1 MGEIDPH
8 EVLKEKGLLV
18 EFREPM
24 GKAAFVSH
32 QWVGN
37 QHPDPEFKQMRVLQ
51 EALKRMTSDLSHI
64 SLDLNSEAMVPGAK
78 PLDTRELRENA
89 IFVWYDYFSCPQ
101 LDHQTRRA
109 LTKGLAHELNSE
121 LSKAIDSIPAY
132 IARRELSEESSWIL
146 IRGATEIELVA
157 SGVGAGGGG
166 APPGEGDFTVPGDRD
181 KLAPILQHGLRRK
194 LFSYLK
200 KQDLVSYRVLLNL
213 QSTHMKGFDVER
225 IEDLIPGFEPDSSDL
240 DSASM
245 AASRFLH
252 ENGFQSVGEL
262 DRQGWSPLH
271 YAALGG
277 HPEVIQGLLQKRADV
292 NIQTKTGVFGE
303 EERPMA
309 ARNAALGV
317 SPCRFRI
324 FKHHDAARLLVAARA
339 RVDGG
344 ILPALNLAGSANNP
358 EGVRI
363 LCEAGCDAR
372 TTKDILGFSALEAAC
387 AQGSIEAVEEILRQA
402 GYNMGSR
409 VMNRSLYTAASF
421 RGGKAELIFR
431 LIELNSDVNTRY
443 GPGVLT
449 AHGAYLGWK
458 TFQHRFG
465 TVTNTTKQCYHAYKA
480 TPLMAAMM
488 SAQYEGA
495 AALVAAGAKLD
506 LRNSRKFTAAD
517 FAEGHILPRFLAEAL
532 DGDVTACREIATAA
546 IESSYFEI

>member
-1 MGEIDPH
+1 
-8 EVLKEKGLLV
+8 
-18 EFREPM
+18 
-24 GKAAFVSH
+24 
-32 QWVGN
+32 
-37 QHPDPEFKQMRVLQ
+37 
-51 EALKRMTSDLSHI
+51 MTSDLSHI

-132 IARRELSEESSWIL
+132 IARCSFFMALCPVITYDAQFKFFSYASWAERGWCRAERACRELSEESSWIL

-292 NIQTKTGVFGE
+292 NIQTKKDQWL
-303 EERPMA
+303 
-309 ARNAALGV
+309 LGM
-317 SPCRFRI
+317 PPW
-324 FKHHDAARLLVAARA
+324 A
-339 RVDGG
+339 
-344 ILPALNLAGSANNP
+344 
-358 EGVRI
+358 
-363 LCEAGCDAR
+363 
-372 TTKDILGFSALEAAC
+372 SALAVSEYSSTTMPRAC
-387 AQGSIEAVEEILRQA
+387 S
-402 GYNMGSR
+402 
-409 VMNRSLYTAASF
+409 
-421 RGGKAELIFR
+421 
-431 LIELNSDVNTRY
+431 
-443 GPGVLT
+443 
-449 AHGAYLGWK
+449 
-458 TFQHRFG
+458 
-465 TVTNTTKQCYHAYKA
+465 
-480 TPLMAAMM
+480 
-488 SAQYEGA
+488 
-495 AALVAAGAKLD
+495 
-506 LRNSRKFTAAD
+506 
-517 FAEGHILPRFLAEAL
+517 
-532 DGDVTACREIATAA
+532 
-546 IESSYFEI
+546 